1 VSDQE
6 IWTIGGMSDDFDFE
20 HETATADDVVTVDYK
35 LAGQVQ
41 GRVNKAIDEHARRGG
56 IALSRE
62 AQRQLA
68 MQLITADL
76 EAISLTAA
84 REGYRLMTNSEERA
98 LRDAVMAAM
107 FGMSRIT
114 SLLVELDLEADVSV
128 DRVVVGDQS
137 VGTSAFL
144 RGLAAEFR
152 GGDRK

>member
-1 VSDQE
+1 
-6 IWTIGGMSDDFDFE
+6 MSDDFDFE
-20 HETATADDVVTVDYK
+20 RETAAADDVVAVDYK

-41 GRVNKAIDEHARRGG
+41 GRVSKSIDEHARRGG

-98 LRDAVMAAM
+98 LRDAVIAAM
-107 FGMSRIT
+107 FGMGRIT
-114 SLLVELDLEADVSV
+114 SLLVAANVDTYISGTDPVSV
-128 DRVVVGDQS
+128 NFAGGRRDIRAPIAES
-137 VGTSAFL
+137 VQDL
-144 RGLAAEFR
+144 
-152 GGDRK
+152 